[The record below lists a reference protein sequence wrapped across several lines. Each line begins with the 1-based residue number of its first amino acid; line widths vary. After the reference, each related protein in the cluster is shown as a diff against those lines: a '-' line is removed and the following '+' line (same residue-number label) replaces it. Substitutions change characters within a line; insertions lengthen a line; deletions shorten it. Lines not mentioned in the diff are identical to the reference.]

1 MIAVTEQS
9 SGLVYRGRGP
19 FYNNTAVPSLALR
32 AAAAYVT
39 GSHAVK
45 VGWNR
50 TSGYLDESLYQ
61 LNDGRS
67 YRFNNGV
74 PNQITMRGNYHA
86 RTNLDADMGLYAQDR
101 WTMDRLTVS
110 GAIRFD
116 WFQTSFPDQTLGPV
130 PLAPNRNITFP
141 AADNINWKDLTY
153 RSGFSYDLFGTGKTA
168 VKFSF
173 NKYLLGQ
180 TLNGLGRDPNPL
192 IVAGAVAPT
201 RTWNDANRD
210 FVPQCDLTNLL
221 ANGECAQASN
231 LAFGSAVPTE
241 QFDKDLITGFNH
253 RQSNWET
260 SVSVVHELMPRVGI
274 DVGYFRRSW
283 ANFRVTDNLAVTP
296 ADYTQF
302 DIVNPVDPR
311 LGEDSGATV
320 RGFVDVV
327 PAKFGQ
333 VNNLNTLS
341 TKIGDQT
348 EVWQGVDFTV
358 NARLQNGLNVQG
370 GVSTGSTHE
379 NDCDILTALPEMR
392 NMAAI
397 AAANRPA
404 SQRPLQYCDRQSP
417 YLTQVKL
424 FGVYIIP
431 KVEVQVSGTFR
442 SVPGQIQGNIA
453 ENFANVAL
461 VATNA
466 FLATNSNLGRAL
478 SGNAPNSTLQIL
490 APQEHYLDRRNELD
504 IRVGK
509 LLRVAR
515 HRALVSVDFFNALNS
530 NAVVNVNQASNLAA
544 TGGGLASYWRPTEIL
559 NARTMK
565 FTVSYDF

>member
-1 MIAVTEQS
+1 
-9 SGLVYRGRGP
+9 
-19 FYNNTAVPSLALR
+19 
-32 AAAAYVT
+32 
-39 GSHAVK
+39 
-45 VGWNR
+45 
-50 TSGYLDESLYQ
+50 
-61 LNDGRS
+61 
-67 YRFNNGV
+67 
-74 PNQITMRGNYHA
+74 MRGNYHA

-141 AADNINWKDLTY
+141 GADNINWKDLTY

-168 VKFSF
+168 LKFSF

-210 FVPQCDLTNLL
+210 FIPQCDLTNLL

-241 QFDKDLITGFNH
+241 QFDKDLITGFNN

-260 SVSVVHELMPRVGI
+260 SVSVVHELMPRVGL

-327 PAKFGQ
+327 PGKFGQ

-348 EVWQGVDFTV
+348 EVWQGVDVTV

-397 AAANRPA
+397 AVANRPA

-417 YLTQVKL
+417 YLTHFKL
-424 FGVYIIP
+424 FGVYVIP
-431 KVEVQVSGTFR
+431 KAEVQISGTFR

-461 VATNA
+461 AATNA
-466 FLATNSNLGRAL
+466 FLATNSNLGRPL
-478 SGNAPNSTLQIL
+478 SGNAPNATLQIL
-490 APQEHYLDRRNELD
+490 PPQEKYLDRRNELD

-515 HRALVSVDFFNALNS
+515 HRALVSIDFFNALNS
-530 NAVVNVNQASNLAA
+530 NAVVGVNQASNLAA